1 MPESL
6 FNKVAGIS
14 QVLQFFNFRVSSF
27 IEDFLLISFQHKNEI
42 KKGNTL
48 TEFKYYFF
56 LSIDLF
62 DVKDFKRSLTDG
74 GFIRKRIL
82 KRI

>member
-6 FNKVAGIS
+6 FNKVAGIR

-48 TEFKYYFF
+48 IEFKYLFF
-56 LSIDLF
+56 SEYRF
-62 DVKDFKRSLTDG
+62 V
-74 GFIRKRIL
+74 
-82 KRI
+82 